1 MIRFLQTPG
10 RTKQFILGGLL
21 LIICAAMVIT
31 LIPGSSPTNFGGRTD
46 IVATVGDQQVLA
58 SDVQLQARSI
68 GRQQFPKGNVPDQM
82 MPFLNQQAAN
92 SLIIQKALVVE
103 AQRMGLKVTDNEFA
117 DEMRHGP
124 LGAEL
129 FPGGTFI
136 GEQAYETFVQD
147 QFHRSIAE
155 FEVAYRQDLLVNKL
169 RNLITGGVTI
179 PSTDI
184 QQEYQRENTKVKFD
198 YAVLSF
204 DEVKK
209 SIHPTEAELKT
220 YYEQHK
226 SEYAN
231 SIPEKRKVRYIPINL
246 ANLAAKQEVTQQDLQ
261 RYYDEHRD
269 EFRVPEQVNVRHI
282 LIKTPPAGPDGKV
295 DQKAVDAAKAKAD
308 DIDKQLK
315 AGADFAALAKKY
327 SDDTASGKN
336 GGSLGWISRGRT
348 VPEFEQTAF
357 SLPKGGTSGVVRTSY
372 GFHIIHVDD
381 KQPAKMKS
389 LDEVKSQIEPI
400 IRQEKVSRTAENLAN
415 TVETEA
421 RTQSMDK
428 AASDHGFQVVTTDF
442 FSRTDAL
449 PGIGNS
455 PDFMSAVFNANEK
468 SPPDLATTQQ
478 GYAVFQVLQIKPPAT
493 PTFDELRA
501 RLIDEYTARRAQ
513 TLLQEKTNE
522 LADRAK
528 ATHDLKKAA
537 KELGASIKTSE
548 LVSPKDQVP
557 EIGAL
562 SGPASVIFTL
572 KPGEISG
579 PVNNGRT
586 GVVMMLVDKQE
597 PSPAEF
603 TKSKDQIRD
612 ALLSQKR
619 NEVFMLF
626 ASNVRQ
632 QLEKDGKIRINQEE
646 LKVLTTPRGEAGS

>member
-10 RTKQFILGGLL
+10 RMKQIILGGIL

-31 LIPGSSPTNFGGRTD
+31 LIPGSSPTSFGGRTD

-58 SDVQLQARSI
+58 SDVQLQARNI

-82 MPFLNQQAAN
+82 MPFLNQEAAN

-103 AQRMGLKVTDNEFA
+103 AQRMGLKVTDQEFTSEIRRQIP
-117 DEMRHGP
+117 D
-124 LGAEL
+124 L
-129 FPGGTFI
+129 FPNGNFV
-136 GEQAYETFVQD
+136 GEQAYENFIQERTQLSVP
-147 QFHRSIAE
+147 QFERE
-155 FEVAYRQDLLVNKL
+155 FRHGLLVTKL
-169 RNLITGGVTI
+169 RILVTGGVTI

-184 QQEYQRENTKVKFD
+184 QQEYQRENTRVKFD

-226 SEYAN
+226 PEYAN

-246 ANLAAKQEVTQQDLQ
+246 ANLAAKQEITPQDLQ

-282 LIKTPPAGPDGKV
+282 LIKTPTAGADGKV
-295 DQKAVDAAKAKAD
+295 DQKAVDAAKAKAE

-327 SDDTASGKN
+327 SDDTASAKN

-357 SLPKGGTSGVVRTSY
+357 SLPKGATSGVVRTSY

-381 KQPAKMKS
+381 KQPAKVKS

-428 AASDHGFQVVTTDF
+428 AAADHGFQVVTTDF

-455 PDFMSAVFNANEK
+455 PDFMSAVFNASEK

-478 GYAVFQVLQIKPPAT
+478 GYAVFQVVQIKPPAT
-493 PTFDELRA
+493 PTFDELRS
-501 RLIDEYTARRAQ
+501 RLMEEYSARRAQ
-513 TLLQEKTNE
+513 TLLEEKTNQ

-528 ATHDLKKAA
+528 ATHDLKRAA
-537 KELGASIKTSE
+537 KELGATIKTSA

-557 EIGAL
+557 EIGSL

-597 PSPAEF
+597 PSPADFAKAKEE
-603 TKSKDQIRD
+603 IRD
-612 ALLSQKR
+612 TLLSQKR

-646 LKVLTTPRGEAGS
+646 LKLLTTPRGEAGS

>member
-58 SDVQLQARSI
+58 SDVQLQARNI
-68 GRQQFPKGNVPDQM
+68 GQQQFPKGNVPDQM
-82 MPFLNQQAAN
+82 MPFLNQEAAN

-103 AQRMGLKVTDNEFA
+103 AQRMGLKVTDQEFTS
-117 DEMRHGP
+117 EMRRQVP
-124 LGAEL
+124 DL
-129 FPGGTFI
+129 FPNGNFV
-136 GEQAYETFVQD
+136 GEQAYENFVQERTHLSVP
-147 QFHRSIAE
+147 QFERE
-155 FEVAYRQDLLVNKL
+155 FRQSMLVNKL
-169 RNLITGGVTI
+169 RILITGGVSV
-179 PSTDI
+179 PSSDI
-184 QQEYQRENTKVKFD
+184 QQQYQRENTKVKFD

-204 DEVKK
+204 DNVRK

-226 SEYAN
+226 AEYVN
-231 SIPEKRKVRYIPINL
+231 SIPEKRKVRYIPIDL
-246 ANLAAKQEVTQQDLQ
+246 ANLAAKQEITQQDLQ

-282 LIKTPPAGPDGKV
+282 LIKTPPAGTDGKV

-308 DIDKQLK
+308 DVDKQLK

-327 SDDTASGKN
+327 SDDTASAKN

-415 TVETEA
+415 TVETES

-428 AASDHGFQVVTTDF
+428 AAADHGFQVVTTDF

-455 PDFMSAVFNANEK
+455 PDFMSAVFSANEK

-478 GYAVFQVLQIKPPAT
+478 GYAVFQVVQIKPPAT
-493 PTFDELRA
+493 PTFDELRP

-537 KELGASIKTSE
+537 KELGATLKTSD

-579 PVNNGRT
+579 PVDNGRT
-586 GVVMMLVDKQE
+586 GVVMMLVSKQE

-603 TKSKDQIRD
+603 TKAKDQIRD
-612 ALLSQKR
+612 SLLSQKR

>member
-10 RTKQFILGGLL
+10 RTKQYILGGLL

-31 LIPGSSPTNFGGRTD
+31 LMPGSSPTNFGGRTD

-58 SDVQLQARSI
+58 SDVQLQARNI
-68 GRQQFPKGNVPDQM
+68 GQQQFPKGNVPDQM
-82 MPFLNQQAAN
+82 MPFLNQEAAN

-103 AQRMGLKVTDNEFA
+103 AQRMGLKVTDQEFTS
-117 DEMRHGP
+117 EMRRQVP
-124 LGAEL
+124 DL
-129 FPGGTFI
+129 FPNGNFV
-136 GEQAYETFVQD
+136 GEQAYENFVQERTHLSVP
-147 QFHRSIAE
+147 QFERE
-155 FEVAYRQDLLVNKL
+155 FRQSMLVNKL
-169 RNLITGGVTI
+169 RVLITGGVSV
-179 PSTDI
+179 PSSDL
-184 QQEYQRENTKVKFD
+184 QQQYQRENTKVKFD

-204 DEVKK
+204 DNVKK
-209 SIHPTEAELKT
+209 SIHPTETELKT

-226 SEYAN
+226 AEFVN

-246 ANLAAKQEVTQQDLQ
+246 ANLAAKQEITQQDLQ
-261 RYYDEHRD
+261 RYYDKHRD

-282 LIKTPPAGPDGKV
+282 LIKTPPAGADGKV
-295 DQKAVDAAKAKAD
+295 DQKAVDTAKAKAD

-327 SDDTASGKN
+327 SDDTASAKN

-478 GYAVFQVLQIKPPAT
+478 GYAVFQVVQIKPPAT
-493 PTFDELRA
+493 PPFDELRP
-501 RLIDEYTARRAQ
+501 RLTDEYTARRAQ

-522 LADRAK
+522 LADLAK

-537 KELGASIKTSE
+537 KELGATLKTSD

-562 SGPASVIFTL
+562 SGQASVVFTL

-579 PVNNGRT
+579 PVDNGRT
-586 GVVMMLVDKQE
+586 GVVMMLVSKQE

-603 TKSKDQIRD
+603 TKAKDQIRD
-612 ALLSQKR
+612 SLLSQKR